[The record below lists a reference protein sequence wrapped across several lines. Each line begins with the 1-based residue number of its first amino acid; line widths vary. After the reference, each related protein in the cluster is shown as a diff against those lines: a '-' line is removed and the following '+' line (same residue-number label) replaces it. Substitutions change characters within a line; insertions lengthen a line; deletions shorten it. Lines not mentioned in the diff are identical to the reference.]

1 MGVEVAGEGPCVP
14 DAESKEAPA
23 WKGLFD
29 RMKDG
34 LTIRDDIFSQ
44 GDGAGSGWLADAK
57 ERFEEIKEDLE
68 QGFEEAKGRYE
79 DFKERLEDGV
89 GSGLLAEDVQE
100 KIEEALD
107 DLGLKEKAEEL
118 KQKVKSKFEEG
129 KGKLDWLL
137 KGLKKDSD
145 DEDSKDYEEGLP
157 APAPSAEDEESE
169 NAGEEGQDEQEDE
182 DTASKRQEK
191 KAAKKAKKAAKQKA
205 KRKAKKADEADSE

>member
-57 ERFEEIKEDLE
+57 ERFEEMKEDLE
-68 QGFEEAKGRYE
+68 QGFEEAKGRFE

-89 GSGLLAEDVQE
+89 GSGLLAEDVRE

-118 KQKVKSKFEEG
+118 KDKVKSKFEEG
-129 KGKLDWLL
+129 DLKGKGLDWLL
-137 KGLKKDSD
+137 KGLKKDKD

-157 APAPSAEDEESE
+157 APSPASEDEESE
-169 NAGEEGQDEQEDE
+169 NAGEEGQDEQEDD
-182 DTASKRQEK
+182 DTASKRQ
-191 KAAKKAKKAAKQKA
+191 KKAK
-205 KRKAKKADEADSE
+205 